1 MAKKTVSTK
10 PKSTVTPDLK
20 KLKLLVTIVDRTK
33 ALFYTDLLEQYE
45 VNMQMVCMGHGT
57 ANNEMLDLVG
67 LASSDKAVIL
77 SMIREDNLKE
87 ILNVL
92 EEKFQKVKNGKG
104 IAFTIPVKSLIG
116 VSMYQFLS
124 NNKTQKKE
132 DK

>member
-1 MAKKTVSTK
+1 
-10 PKSTVTPDLK
+10 
-20 KLKLLVTIVDRTK
+20 
-33 ALFYTDLLEQYE
+33 
-45 VNMQMVCMGHGT
+45 MQMVCMGHGT

-87 ILNVL
+87 ILSVL

>member
-77 SMIREDNLKE
+77 YHAAASYTSMGISSLFL
-87 ILNVL
+87 IA
-92 EEKFQKVKNGKG
+92 EKKFFN
-104 IAFTIPVKSLIG
+104 I
-116 VSMYQFLS
+116 
-124 NNKTQKKE
+124 
-132 DK
+132 

>member
-1 MAKKTVSTK
+1 MAKKTTSTT
-10 PKSTVTPDLK
+10 KSTVTPDLK
-20 KLKLLVTIVDRTK
+20 KLKLLVTIIDRTK

-45 VNMQMVCMGHGT
+45 VNMQMVCMGRGT
-57 ANNEMLDLVG
+57 ANNEMLELVG
-67 LASSDKAVIL
+67 LASSDKAIIL

-92 EEKFQKVKNGKG
+92 EEKFKKVKNGKG
-104 IAFTIPVKSLIG
+104 IAFTVPVKSLIG